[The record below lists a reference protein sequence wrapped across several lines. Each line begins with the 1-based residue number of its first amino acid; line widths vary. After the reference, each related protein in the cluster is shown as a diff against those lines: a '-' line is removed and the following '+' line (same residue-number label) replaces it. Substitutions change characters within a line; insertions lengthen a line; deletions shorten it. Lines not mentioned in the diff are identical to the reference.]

1 MAIMRQEK
9 MKDGSVWLEC
19 SRCGEMFPAWGP
31 DDDADIMAMY
41 YGADDRRHCLS
52 CQAAINRAIR
62 EYELQL
68 KLPKM
73 AAEAGIPE
81 LYRVDRETGLPMTAP
96 TVPRVAAFFE
106 QNRWKNLLVSGPT
119 GVGKSTSACWEA
131 MKLIAEG
138 KRAQY
143 VKLRK
148 LLSDWRDV
156 RTSSTS
162 YACGRFF
169 QEIGK
174 LDLMILDEVADKVKM
189 TETGQE
195 LMFEL
200 LDMIADGEI
209 RTKMWI
215 LGNFRAGVLRELFG
229 DADPVYRRIQENFIC
244 VGIDRQTI
252 ERIEVWRAQ

>member
-1 MAIMRQEK
+1 MAIMNQNTINGQVYI
-9 MKDGSVWLEC
+9 DC
-19 SRCGEMFPAWGP
+19 SRCGEMFAAWGP
-31 DDDADIMAMY
+31 DDDTDIMRMY
-41 YGADDRRHCLS
+41 YGADDRRHCPR
-52 CQAAINRAIR
+52 CIQ
-62 EYELQL
+62 ELERLAHAQEL
-68 KLPKM
+68 RLQLPKM

-81 LYRVDRETGLPMTAP
+81 LYRIDRETGMPMTAP
-96 TVPRVAAFFE
+96 TVPRVAEFFE
-106 QNRWKNLLVSGPT
+106 QNRWRNLLVSGPT

-138 KRAQY
+138 KRVQY

-148 LLSDWRDV
+148 LLADWRDV

-174 LDLMILDEVADKVKM
+174 LDLLILDEVADKVKM
-189 TETGQE
+189 TESGQE

-209 RTKMWI
+209 RTRMWI

-229 DADPVYRRIQENFIC
+229 DADPVYRRIQENFVC
-244 VGIDRQTI
+244 VGIDRHTI